1 MRFQF
6 IVKNFDISNNPMSTH
21 TIWYFMITKS
31 ILVGFTLIELLI
43 AIAVIGLLAAIALP
57 NYIQYIGNAQRN
69 ACLAEV
75 KGYSDHVFYMLNDQN
90 DSTQPTAPV
99 TGACQSITDA
109 TGWTLDTWSIIEA
122 TAKPPSNAR
131 IECDVPNGS
140 PCRILP

>member
-1 MRFQF
+1 
-6 IVKNFDISNNPMSTH
+6 
-21 TIWYFMITKS
+21 MITKS

-75 KGYSDHVFYMLNDQN
+75 KSYSDHVFYMLNDQN
-90 DSTQPTAPV
+90 DSTQPTAPD

-109 TGWTLDTWSIIEA
+109 TGWTLETQQKIIA
-122 TAKPPSNAR
+122 IAKPSLNAR
-131 IECDVPNGS
+131 IECDLPNGS
-140 PCRILP
+140 PCIVVP